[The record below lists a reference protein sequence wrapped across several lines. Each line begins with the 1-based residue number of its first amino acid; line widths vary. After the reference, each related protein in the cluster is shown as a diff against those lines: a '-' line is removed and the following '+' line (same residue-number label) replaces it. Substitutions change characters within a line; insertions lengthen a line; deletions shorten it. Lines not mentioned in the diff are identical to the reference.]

1 MSARYT
7 ISPRRSALP
16 VRWGLWRRMAVF
28 LLIVA
33 LPLYAIYNFQLYP
46 GISLLARAA
55 ASNRIEGIM
64 AAAFADALGED
75 EGAFDNLVSIS
86 LRADGGVASVTCH
99 VPRLNVTRNRLL
111 LAVLSSLSAQESV
124 EVGLPIGNL
133 LGGEAFSGR
142 GPEIPIRI
150 LLAPGAHA
158 HMESDLRDAGINQTL
173 YRVLFSV
180 TVELTILT
188 PSRPIETTLTQ
199 TYCVAETLIV
209 GEVPDAL
216 TQINRLTEEVS
227 EEDIDDVNDFG
238 ATL

>member
-1 MSARYT
+1 MLS
-7 ISPRRSALP
+7 SRRSFFSAK
-16 VRWGLWRRMAVF
+16 RGLWRRVAVF
-28 LLIVA
+28 LLIVV

-46 GISLLARAA
+46 GISHLAKAA
-55 ASNRIEGIM
+55 ASNRIEGVM
-64 AAAFADALGED
+64 AAAFAATLAED
-75 EGAFDNLVSIS
+75 EDAFEDLVSIS

-99 VPRLNVTRNRLL
+99 VPRLNATRNRLL
-111 LAVLSSLSAQESV
+111 LAVLSSLSTQESV

-150 LLAPGAHA
+150 LLASGAHA
-158 HMESDLRDAGINQTL
+158 HMESDLREAGINQTL

-216 TQINRLTEEVS
+216 TQINRLTEEIS
-227 EEDIDDVNDFG
+227 EEEIDDVNDFG
-238 ATL
+238 AKL